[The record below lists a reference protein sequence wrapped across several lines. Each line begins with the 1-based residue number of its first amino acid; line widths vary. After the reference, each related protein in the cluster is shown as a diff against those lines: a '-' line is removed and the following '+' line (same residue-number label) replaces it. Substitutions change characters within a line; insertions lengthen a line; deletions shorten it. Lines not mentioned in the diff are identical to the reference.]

1 MSDQNIEEVQGGL
14 PVTANKSGA
23 LTPAGKIALD
33 PTQTAEILK
42 NMQAMINERTGPLS
56 QLQRGLERA
65 SAWGVPN
72 VDGQKAQALNT
83 VNTQQAAQDQTLFN
97 MRTQMAA
104 YKAAQAQA
112 EAFKRRAAEQIG
124 GGTMPMAGGKI
135 NAEAQM
141 PPQIRQALQN
151 ALNQNDQAGY
161 DKIYNAWAQKQAEV
175 YANPNMDEPKIPV
188 VELVNGQFVRKV
200 VSARDYRENQGKYRD
215 TPETQAAVQSVAPAP
230 AAAAPAPAGG
240 QQPVSVRNNNPGNLV
255 DPKTGQIRTF
265 ATPAEGQ
272 AALDQDVGLKISG
285 QSPIVKERFGPQVG
299 TFMSPALLAETWAP
313 ATAKGN
319 SPESTM
325 NYAKA
330 IADRLGIDVTAAIP
344 NTPEAK
350 KAVMEAITQ
359 FEAGTPKTVTSA
371 PATVVVPAAAA
382 PAPAIG
388 PRPTPEQLEKESAV
402 QQAGTTEAAKATGT
416 EIGKLAAEVVRVGQT
431 APDREIRS
439 KDIVD
444 LATDPELQKY
454 IGMFTKKGTAPFV
467 IRQIES
473 GVNAGQFGVVGIA
486 DLRKNLT
493 QAKAPPEII
502 AKLDRLEKNLNA
514 TQLEYAQTYLK
525 GQGAVSDAERRLI
538 ASVVGSY
545 VNNAPKFIELQG
557 RVMQERAQFDAKVN
571 SAWEAYKDQYGT
583 YSDFDKFL
591 RTAAKPIIEQHKK
604 DLGQILNRDT
614 SSITNP
620 FQVGARPEATS
631 VTPSGTSDISSFH
644 IKKK

>member
-1 MSDQNIEEVQGGL
+1 MADENVEVQGGL

-42 NMQAMINERTGPLS
+42 NMQAMINERTSPLN

-65 SAWGVPN
+65 SAWAVPN
-72 VDGQKAQALNT
+72 TDGQKAQALNT
-83 VNTQQAAQDQTLFN
+83 VNTQQNAQDQSLFN

-112 EAFKRRAAEQIG
+112 EAFRKRADQQIG
-124 GGTMPMAGGKI
+124 GGTMPTAGSRI
-135 NAEAQM
+135 NAEAQI
-141 PPQIRQALQN
+141 PPQVRQALQN

-200 VSARDYRENQGKYRD
+200 VSTRDYRENQGRYRD
-215 TPETQAAVQSVAPAP
+215 TPETQAAVQSAAP
-230 AAAAPAPAGG
+230 AAAAPAPAAAPAGG

-265 ATPAEGQ
+265 NTPAEGR

-313 ATAKGN
+313 STAKGN
-319 SPESTM
+319 SPESTA

-330 IADRLGIDVTAAIP
+330 IANRLGIDPTAAIP

-350 KAVMEAITQ
+350 QAVMEAITQ
-359 FEAGTPKTVTSA
+359 FEAGTPAPINSA
-371 PATVVVPAAAA
+371 PATVVVP
-382 PAPAIG
+382 PATPTAG
-388 PRPTPEQLEKESAV
+388 PRPTPEQLEKDSAV
-402 QQAGTTEAAKATGT
+402 QQAGNIEAAKATGT

-444 LATDPELQKY
+444 LATDPELNKY
-454 IGMFTKKGTAPFV
+454 IGMFTKKGTAPFI

-557 RVMQERAQFDAKVN
+557 RVMQERAQFDARVN
-571 SAWEAYKDQYGT
+571 SAWEAYKDQNGT

-591 RTAAKPIIEQHKK
+591 RTAGKPIIEQHKK
-604 DLGQILNRDT
+604 DLGQILNKDT

-620 FQVGARPEATS
+620 FQVGARPEAA
-631 VTPSGTSDISSFH
+631 SGISSGASDISSFH
-644 IKKK
+644 IKKNK

>member
-1 MSDQNIEEVQGGL
+1 MADENVEVQGGL
-14 PVTANKSGA
+14 PVTVSKTGTMS
-23 LTPAGKIALD
+23 PASKIALD

-42 NMQAMINERTGPLS
+42 NMQAMIDQRTGPLN
-56 QLQRGLERA
+56 QLSRGLERA
-65 SAWGVPN
+65 SAWAVPN
-72 VDGQKAQALNT
+72 TEGQKTQALST
-83 VNTQQAAQDQTLFN
+83 VNTQQNAEDQSLFN

-112 EAFKRRAAEQIG
+112 ERFKQRGAQQIG
-124 GGTMPMAGGKI
+124 AGMPTAGGKI

-151 ALNQNDQAGY
+151 AMDQNDQAGY

-188 VELVNGQFVRKV
+188 VENVNGQFVRRM
-200 VSARDYRENQGKYRD
+200 VSARDYRENPNKYRD
-215 TPETQAAVQSVAPAP
+215 TPETQAAVQSVA
-230 AAAAPAPAGG
+230 APAGG
-240 QQPVSVRNNNPGNLV
+240 QQPVSVRNNNPGNIV
-255 DPKTGQIRTF
+255 DPKTGKIKTF

-299 TFMSPALLAETWAP
+299 NFMSPALLAETWAP
-313 ATAKGN
+313 SIAEGN
-319 SPESTM
+319 TPESTM

-330 IADRLGIDVTAAIP
+330 IASKLGIDPTAPIP

-350 KAVMEAITQ
+350 KAVMDAITQ
-359 FEAGTPKTVTSA
+359 FEAGTPKQITSA
-371 PATVVVPAAAA
+371 PAAVVQAQPTAA
-382 PAPAIG
+382 PVAR
-388 PRPTPEQLEKESAV
+388 PRPTPEQLEQQSAV
-402 QQAGTTEAAKATGT
+402 QQAGSLEAAKETGK
-416 EIGKLAAEVVRVGQT
+416 EVGKLAAEVVNAGRS
-431 APDREIRS
+431 APERENRS

-444 LATDPELQKY
+444 LATDPELNKY

-486 DLRKNLT
+486 DLKKNLT
-493 QAKAPPEII
+493 QASAPAEVI

-538 ASVVGSY
+538 ASVVGNY
-545 VNNAPKFIELQG
+545 VNNPAKFIELQG
-557 RVMQERAQFDAKVN
+557 RVMQERAQFDARVN
-571 SAWEAYKDQYGT
+571 DAWSRYKDQYGT

-591 RTAAKPIIEQHKK
+591 RTDGKPLVEQHKK
-604 DLGQILNRDT
+604 DLGTITGADT
-614 SSITNP
+614 SRLDNP
-620 FQVGARPEATS
+620 FQVGAKPDATS
-631 VTPSGTSDISSFH
+631 GGGASGKSDISSFH
-644 IKKK
+644 TKKK

>member
-1 MSDQNIEEVQGGL
+1 MADENVEVQGGL
-14 PVTANKSGA
+14 PVTVSKTGTMS
-23 LTPAGKIALD
+23 PASKIALD

-42 NMQAMINERTGPLS
+42 NMQAMINERTSPLN

-65 SAWGVPN
+65 SAWAVPN
-72 VDGQKAQALNT
+72 TDGQKTQALNT

-112 EAFKRRAAEQIG
+112 EAFKRRAAEQMG
-124 GGTMPMAGGKI
+124 GGMPMAGGRI

-151 ALNQNDQAGY
+151 ALSQNDQAGY

-200 VSARDYRENQGKYRD
+200 VSARDYRENQGRYRD

-230 AAAAPAPAGG
+230 AAQPAAQPAAG

-272 AALDQDVGLKISG
+272 AALDQDVGLKLSG

-313 ATAKGN
+313 ATAPGN
-319 SPESTM
+319 SPESTA
-325 NYAKA
+325 NYAKV
-330 IADRLGIDVTAAIP
+330 IADRLGIDPTAAIP

-359 FEAGTPKTVTSA
+359 FEAGTPKPVTTS
-371 PATVVVPAAAA
+371 PA
-382 PAPAIG
+382 PAPAAPTAGPG
-388 PRPTPEQLEKESAV
+388 PRPTPESLEKESAV
-402 QQAGTTEAAKATGT
+402 QQAGSIEAAKATGT
-416 EIGKLAAEVVRVGQT
+416 EIGKLAAEVVRAGQT
-431 APDREIRS
+431 APDRELRS

-444 LATDPELQKY
+444 LTTDPELQKY
-454 IGMFTKKGTAPFV
+454 IGMFIKKGTAPFV

-486 DLRKNLT
+486 DLKKNLT
-493 QAKAPPEII
+493 QAKAPPEVI

-571 SAWEAYKDQYGT
+571 NAWQAYKDKNGT
-583 YSDFDKFL
+583 YSDFDVFL
-591 RTAAKPIIEQHKK
+591 RTAAKPLVEQHKK
-604 DLGQILNRDT
+604 DLGQILGRDT

-620 FQVGARPEATS
+620 FQVGAEPKAAS
-631 VTPSGTSDISSFH
+631 SSSSGTSDISSFH

>member
-1 MSDQNIEEVQGGL
+1 MADENVEVQGGL
-14 PVTANKSGA
+14 PVTVSKTGTMS
-23 LTPAGKIALD
+23 PASKIALD

-42 NMQAMINERTGPLS
+42 NMQAMINERTGPLN

-65 SAWGVPN
+65 TAWGSGGVNGPSE
-72 VDGQKAQALNT
+72 ALSR
-83 VNTQQAAQDQTLFN
+83 VNTQQAAEDQSLFN

-112 EAFKRRAAEQIG
+112 ERFKQRADQQI

-141 PPQIRQALQN
+141 PPQIRQALQ
-151 ALNQNDQAGY
+151 AAKDQNDEAGY
-161 DKIYNAWAQKQAEV
+161 NKIYNAWAQKQAEV

-200 VSARDYRENQGKYRD
+200 VSARDYRENQGRYRD
-215 TPETQAAVQSVAPAP
+215 TPETQAAVQSAAPAP
-230 AAAAPAPAGG
+230 AATAPAPAPAGG

-272 AALDQDVGLKISG
+272 AALDQDVGLKLSG

-299 TFMSPALLAETWAP
+299 NFMSPALLAETWAP
-313 ATAKGN
+313 ATATGN
-319 SPESTM
+319 SPESTA
-325 NYAKA
+325 NYAKF
-330 IADRLGIDVTAAIP
+330 IADKLGIDPTAAIP

-350 KAVMEAITQ
+350 KAVMEAIAQ
-359 FEAGTPKTVTSA
+359 FEAGAPKPVTST
-371 PATVVVPAAAA
+371 PATAA

-444 LATDPELQKY
+444 LATDPELNKY
-454 IGMFTKKGTAPFV
+454 IGMFTKKGTAPFI

-557 RVMQERAQFDAKVN
+557 RVMQERAQFDARVN

-583 YSDFDKFL
+583 YTDFDKFL
-591 RTAAKPIIEQHKK
+591 RTAGKPIIEQHKK
-604 DLGQILNRDT
+604 DLGQILGKDT

-620 FQVGARPEATS
+620 FQVGARPEAAS
-631 VTPSGTSDISSFH
+631 GSSSGTSDISSFH